1 MASSTPASATIEIPR
16 RPAAAAAEFW
26 RSPAVRRFRRNR
38 TAIIGLVAIVLM
50 VMAALAA
57 PLLAGADPL
66 DMQLQRNL
74 IPPGSGGYL
83 LGTDELGRD
92 LWSRIVHGSRISLS
106 LGVISV
112 GIGLLSGIPIPA
124 LAAYRGGWADS
135 LVMRLVDV
143 LLSFPAILLAII
155 VVSILGPSIYN
166 AMIAVG
172 VAQGPIYARLVR
184 GVILSL
190 KEREFVEA
198 ARAIGSSDVRVVFR
212 HILPNCLSPIIIQST
227 LLIAQSILSASA
239 LSFLGLGA
247 EPPLPEWGALLSK
260 GRLYLRTA
268 PYLVTFPGL
277 AIVITVLSFNLFGD
291 GLSEA
296 LDPRMRE
303 R

>member
-1 MASSTPASATIEIPR
+1 MASSTPAFATVEIPR
-16 RPAAAAAEFW
+16 RPAAVAAEFW

-66 DMQLQRNL
+66 DVQLQRNL

-112 GIGLLSGIPIPA
+112 GIGLFTGIPIPA

-143 LLSFPAILLAII
+143 LLSFPAILLAIV

-291 GLSEA
+291 GLREA